1 MSSTSKTE
9 WIINQ
14 YVVKV
19 GNLNVG
25 TDKVYDAHA
34 VVPTISIE
42 GMSGDGKTFTYH
54 NDTVTISYSIT
65 KVGGTSYSGNKLVNA
80 GQYTISIGGTNS
92 GTNSGSIKANRTGTS
107 TDTSKN
113 YTFGNTT
120 QNATYTI
127 APSPIEIV
135 WEMKTF
141 VYNASNQMLSIS
153 GIKIGENDTV
163 VAVFSADKVKG
174 LGDDTL
180 VFNRTGGGTDVGV
193 NHTTTAELASVS
205 GTNDEVPSIRENYTI
220 KAGATS
226 GEFTIT
232 PFVVNISFNT
242 SAGAILNK
250 VYNANDVVP
259 QNQIKDSYFT
269 WSKISGTNL
278 PSPNPFTITGKYD
291 NKNVGTGKGVTFTY
305 TFTDPSGKGN
315 YKAGTLDTAQYNVG
329 QITPAHI
336 KVALDKLRSGKATR
350 TFTNEPYYGGKDGA
364 SGNGKS
370 TVYRSGEGFRV
381 SGVFSSDDIK
391 VVAKYAEAGDDRAMF
406 DKYVNDIVK
415 IDEKTFAKA
424 AAGTHLKML
433 VFTMTGDDAK
443 NYTFNV
449 YNKLGTDGKKYSEKD
464 STAGDKQTVTVYD
477 TDDKANEHQ
486 NASGADTI
494 QIEITVKTYKV
505 EYTNTAQS
513 YANADNTYNTNW
525 ERVGVSNNP
534 QGVTVTVSNGWMY
547 ADGQDHGDDEQAEKK
562 VYKAYTT
569 IRGSQNSVLLGAKI
583 SGIDG
588 MELNY
593 KMVNQPI
600 LTIGYF
606 VVDNNDVFEIGSASS
621 LMIASYY
628 WWVAQNGQNP
638 DFNLPLVA
646 TSTWHKIVSNDDYMT
661 KPFEKP
667 SDAPNDVDMTGW
679 DWDMYFA
686 WFEQQYNVKIFL
698 NETGISNE
706 DGTWGYYTTGEES
719 QQTQYKKYRMVRDF
733 SGKLSES
740 DIAILEAFF
749 PKEKGWGVGKTY
761 LDNFLNTSVG
771 SVLTAVGSV
780 FRWYNGSVGQFEF
793 DGNGYVIEYLN
804 IMGYDKEN
812 VGLFDVIGANGIV
825 KNLHLR
831 NITINANQ
839 GNVGGIAGSIAATEG
854 DADATKNVTNVSF
867 HGKITATG
875 GTVGGLFGTSARAID
890 GAIVLGE
897 ISATNA
903 NVGGVVGTLTADL
916 TNVVSMMQIT
926 ASGGTVGAFTSDN
939 ANVGDC
945 THMTNAV
952 WKSGTSGTGFV
963 NVDGKNFGYNALMSG
978 SNSLYANG
986 ASDSG
991 TYDVI
996 SETFA
1001 DSGQNV
1007 NPRQSK
1013 RLRDM
1018 VSVYLLMY
1026 SLSVN
1031 GEKYT
1036 ISSSSWL
1043 VGTADGTNAK
1053 PIVIANKQ
1061 NVSLLRE
1068 LRFAAFVLKANVSI
1082 DIASTFSDAFYGSV
1096 TSAVNESGASYDYKI
1111 TCNKQ
1116 MFEAY
1121 ATTPTAWLVTPTQ
1134 P

>member
-1 MSSTSKTE
+1 M
-9 WIINQ
+9 
-14 YVVKV
+14 
-19 GNLNVG
+19 
-25 TDKVYDAHA
+25 
-34 VVPTISIE
+34 
-42 GMSGDGKTFTYH
+42 
-54 NDTVTISYSIT
+54 
-65 KVGGTSYSGNKLVNA
+65 
-80 GQYTISIGGTNS
+80 
-92 GTNSGSIKANRTGTS
+92 
-107 TDTSKN
+107 
-113 YTFGNTT
+113 
-120 QNATYTI
+120 
-127 APSPIEIV
+127 
-135 WEMKTF
+135 
-141 VYNASNQMLSIS
+141 
-153 GIKIGENDTV
+153 
-163 VAVFSADKVKG
+163 
-174 LGDDTL
+174 
-180 VFNRTGGGTDVGV
+180 
-193 NHTTTAELASVS
+193 
-205 GTNDEVPSIRENYTI
+205 
-220 KAGATS
+220 
-226 GEFTIT
+226 
-232 PFVVNISFNT
+232 
-242 SAGAILNK
+242 
-250 VYNANDVVP
+250 
-259 QNQIKDSYFT
+259 
-269 WSKISGTNL
+269 
-278 PSPNPFTITGKYD
+278 
-291 NKNVGTGKGVTFTY
+291 
-305 TFTDPSGKGN
+305 
-315 YKAGTLDTAQYNVG
+315 
-329 QITPAHI
+329 
-336 KVALDKLRSGKATR
+336 
-350 TFTNEPYYGGKDGA
+350 
-364 SGNGKS
+364 
-370 TVYRSGEGFRV
+370 YRSGEGFRI
-381 SGVFSSDDIK
+381 SGVFGNDDIK

-415 IDEKTFAKA
+415 NADETFAKA

-433 VFTMTGDDAK
+433 VFEMTGGDAT

-449 YNKLGTDGKKYSEKD
+449 YDTSDKAYSKNNGD
-464 STAGDKQTVTVYD
+464 SQTPVNVYD
-477 TDDKANEHQ
+477 KDDEKNNKDKLSQ
-486 NASGADTI
+486 I
-494 QIEITVKTYKV
+494 KIEITVKTYKV

-534 QGVTVTVSNGWMY
+534 PGVTVTVSNGWMY
-547 ADGQDHGDDEQAEKK
+547 ADGQDHSDDEQAEKK

-569 IRGSQNSVLLGAKI
+569 IRGSQNSVRLGAKI

-646 TSTWHKIVSNDDYMT
+646 TSTWHTVVSNYDYINT
-661 KPFEKP
+661 PFAKP
-667 SDAPNDVDMTGW
+667 SDAPSNVDMTGW

-698 NETGISNE
+698 NETGIPNE

-719 QQTQYKKYRMVRDF
+719 QKKQYTKYRMVRDF

-740 DIAILEAFF
+740 DIAILETFF
-749 PKEKGWGVGKTY
+749 PQDKGWGVGKTY

-804 IMGYDKEN
+804 IMGYGKDN

-831 NITINANQ
+831 NVTIN
-839 GNVGGIAGSIAATEG
+839 GNAKYVGGIAGKVLAA
-854 DADATKNVTNVSF
+854 ADALTEKSVKNVSF
-867 HGKITATG
+867 HGSINVTG
-875 GTVGGLFGTSARAID
+875 STDQSVGGLIGISERAVEN
-890 GAIVLGE
+890 AIVLGS
-897 ISATNA
+897 ITVSNVNA
-903 NVGGVVGTLTADL
+903 KVGGVVGTATAGL
-916 TNVVSMMQIT
+916 NNVVSMMQIT
-926 ASGGTVGAFTSDN
+926 ASGGTVGAFTSNN
-939 ANVGDC
+939 AHVGENC

-952 WKSGTSGTGFV
+952 WKKGTSGTGFE
-963 NVDGKNFGYNALMSG
+963 NVDGKNVGYNDLMSG
-978 SNSLYANG
+978 SNSLYSNG
-986 ASDSG
+986 TSDLG

-1018 VSVYLLMY
+1018 VYVYLLMY
-1026 SLSVN
+1026 SLSAN
-1031 GEKYT
+1031 GGTYT
-1036 ISSSSWL
+1036 ISASSWL

-1068 LRFAAFVLKANVSI
+1068 LRFAAFMLKANVSI
-1082 DIASTFSDAFYGSV
+1082 DIASTFSGAFYGSV
-1096 TSAVNESGASYDYKI
+1096 TSESGKDYKI
-1111 TCNKQ
+1111 TCNKP

-1121 ATTPTAWLVTPTQ
+1121 ATEPTAWLVTPTQ